1 MKYLSIGLLLLAM
14 GSGPA
19 QPELSLNDTQGKHHS
34 LIEYRGKIVVLNF
47 WATWCV
53 GCKQEMPIFV
63 DVSKKFRD
71 RGVIVLA
78 ASVDDESTK
87 KYIPQ
92 FMRSYKMD
100 FPVLLDANADM
111 MHEIGLGD
119 ALPSTVFLDAEG
131 NVVGKIAGAAKKKD
145 VLERVEKL
153 LANSGPPESAN
164 IGEARSSK

>member
-1 MKYLSIGLLLLAM
+1 MKYLAIALLLAAM
-14 GSGPA
+14 GFRPVQPA
-19 QPELSLNDTQGKHHS
+19 LSLNDTQGKHHNLS
-34 LIEYRGKIVVLNF
+34 DYRGKVVVLNF

-63 DVSKKFRD
+63 DVYKKYRD

-87 KYIPQ
+87 KYVPQ

-100 FPVLLDANADM
+100 FPVLLDASADI
-111 MHEIGLGD
+111 MHDVGLGD

-131 NVVGKIAGAAKKKD
+131 NVVGKISGTAKRKD
-145 VLERVEKL
+145 VLGYVEKL
-153 LANSGPPESAN
+153 LANSAPPTPANTGGAQSAQ
-164 IGEARSSK
+164 

>member
-1 MKYLSIGLLLLAM
+1 MKYLAIALLLAAM
-14 GSGPA
+14 GPSPVR
-19 QPELSLNDTQGKHHS
+19 PEISLNDAQGKHHS
-34 LIEYRGKIVVLNF
+34 LADYRGKIVVLNF

-63 DVSKKFRD
+63 DVYKKYRD

-100 FPVLLDANADM
+100 FPVLLDASAGI
-111 MHEIGLGD
+111 MHDVDLGD

-131 NVVGKIAGAAKKKD
+131 NVVGTISGTAKRKD

-153 LANSGPPESAN
+153 LANPGPLTPAN
-164 IGEARSSK
+164 ISEARSKQ

>member
-1 MKYLSIGLLLLAM
+1 MKYLSIALLLVAM
-14 GSGPA
+14 GFRPV

-34 LIEYRGKIVVLNF
+34 LSDYRGKLVVLNF

-63 DVSKKFRD
+63 DVYKKYRD

-87 KYIPQ
+87 KYVPQ

-100 FPVLLDANADM
+100 FPVLLDANAGM
-111 MHEIGLGD
+111 MHDVGLGD

-131 NVVGKIAGAAKKKD
+131 NVIGTIAGAAKKKD

-153 LANSGPPESAN
+153 LANSGPLTLGSNA
-164 IGEARSSK
+164 ARSTQ

>member
-1 MKYLSIGLLLLAM
+1 MKYLTIALLLAAM
-14 GSGPA
+14 GFRPVQPA
-19 QPELSLNDTQGKHHS
+19 LSLNDTQGKHHS
-34 LIEYRGKIVVLNF
+34 LSDYRGKIVVLNF

-63 DVSKKFRD
+63 DVNKKYRD

-87 KYIPQ
+87 KYVPQ

-100 FPVLLDANADM
+100 FPVLLDASADM

-131 NVVGKIAGAAKKKD
+131 NVVGKISGTAKKKD

-153 LANSGPPESAN
+153 LANSAPPTSATS
-164 IGEARSSK
+164 GEVRSSK

>member
-1 MKYLSIGLLLLAM
+1 MKYLSIGLLLVAM
-14 GSGPA
+14 GFRPV

-34 LIEYRGKIVVLNF
+34 LSDYRGKIVVLNF

-63 DVSKKFRD
+63 DVSKKYRD

-100 FPVLLDANADM
+100 FPVLLDANADI

-119 ALPSTVFLDAEG
+119 ALPSTAFLDAEG
-131 NVVGKIAGAAKKKD
+131 NVVGMIAGAAKRKD
-145 VLERVEKL
+145 VLQRVEKL
-153 LANSGPPESAN
+153 LANSGPPASATS
-164 IGEARSSK
+164 GETRSSK